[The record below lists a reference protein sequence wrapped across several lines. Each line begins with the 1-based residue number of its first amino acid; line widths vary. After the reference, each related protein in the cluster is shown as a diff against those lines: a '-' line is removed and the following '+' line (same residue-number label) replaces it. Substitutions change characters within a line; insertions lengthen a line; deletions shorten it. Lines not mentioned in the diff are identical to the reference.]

1 MTMQSIDIN
10 LDDSILLA
18 LKETKEKFSEDMRFY
33 TAMVLYKKN
42 RLSLGKSAL
51 LANMDKLDFID
62 KLAEEEIDI
71 FDYDDKTL
79 QDIFQDAKGL

>member
-10 LDDSILLA
+10 LDNSILLA

-42 RLSLGKSAL
+42 KLSLGKSAL
-51 LANMDKLDFID
+51 LANIDKLDFVD
-62 KLAEEEIDI
+62 KLAEENIAI
-71 FDYDDKTL
+71 FDYDDKEM
-79 QDIFQDAKGL
+79 QEIFQDAKEL

>member
-10 LDDSILLA
+10 LDNSILLA

-42 RLSLGKSAL
+42 KLSLGKSAL

-62 KLAEEEIDI
+62 KLAAEDIAI
-71 FDYDDKTL
+71 FDYDDKTM
-79 QDIFQDAKGL
+79 QEIFQESKEL